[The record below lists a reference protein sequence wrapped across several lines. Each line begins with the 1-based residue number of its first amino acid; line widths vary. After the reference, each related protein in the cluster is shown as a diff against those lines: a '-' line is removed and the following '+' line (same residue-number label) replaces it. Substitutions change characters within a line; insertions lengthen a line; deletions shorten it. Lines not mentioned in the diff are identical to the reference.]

1 MNITSI
7 LITIVGIIFIIA
19 LYLMSRISQSKFPK
33 IEDSLLPDI
42 KDDNGEK
49 FTSVLDDIPAR
60 DGSTT
65 TPRPP
70 HPKKDSGPTESD
82 SNSKSVED
90 KNTDTEANNQQ
101 TQIVLFISA
110 KDGNGLDGNS
120 IKQSL
125 INNGLVFGD
134 KEIYHFLIE
143 TSINK
148 QTEQNSLFRIANG
161 MEPWTLTD
169 RDLIDKKLP
178 GLSIVMFVP
187 AQSDNKKSLSI
198 LLKTVEKIAS
208 DINGEIKNQ
217 QQQILTEKDKVQLL
231 SQ

>member
-33 IEDSLLPDI
+33 IQDTLLPDI
-42 KDDNGEK
+42 KDENGDK

-60 DGSTT
+60 DGSTPA
-65 TPRPP
+65 PRPQP
-70 HPKKDSGPTESD
+70 VQDTELTGSD
-82 SNSKSVED
+82 SNTKSVDD
-90 KNTDTEANNQQ
+90 KKTDSSANNQQ

-125 INNGLVFGD
+125 IRNGLSFGD
-134 KEIYHFLIE
+134 KDIYHYLVE

-148 QTEQNSLFRIANG
+148 QTVQNSLFRIANG
-161 MEPWTLTD
+161 IDPWTLTD
-169 RDLIDKKLP
+169 NDLIDKKLP
-178 GLSIVMFVP
+178 GLSIVMFIP
-187 AQSDNKKSLSI
+187 AQSDNKESISI
-198 LLKTVEKIAS
+198 LLKSVEKIAS
-208 DINGEIKNQ
+208 DVNGVIKNQ
-217 QQQILTEKDKVQLL
+217 QQQILTDKDKSLL
-231 SQ
+231 LTQ